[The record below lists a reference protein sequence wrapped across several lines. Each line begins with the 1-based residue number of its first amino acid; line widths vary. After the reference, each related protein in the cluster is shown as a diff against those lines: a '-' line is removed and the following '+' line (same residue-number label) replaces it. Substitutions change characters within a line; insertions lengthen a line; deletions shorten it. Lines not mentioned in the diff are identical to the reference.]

1 MLAETVLNKETEE
14 RLREEEVGCVRVG
27 GRGIEG
33 RGWWR
38 GRGSGRRRNDRS
50 PVVQAEL
57 AILSPGDEPG
67 TEAHL
72 EEPV

>member
-14 RLREEEVGCVRVG
+14 RLREEEVGCVRG
-27 GRGIEG
+27 GRSTRG

-50 PVVQAEL
+50 PVVQTGL